1 MDVAKKIINK
11 MYNHDAFSKWLGIKV
26 LTEDGG
32 TYKVQMKINKK
43 MTNGF
48 GIAHGG
54 IAYSLADSALAFV
67 ANANGY
73 EAVTIDSSISYCKK
87 VKINEIITA
96 NVKEISLTKKNGLY
110 QISITNQDNIEV
122 AQFKGTVYITS
133 KKWNLSN

>member
-1 MDVAKKIINK
+1 MDVAKKIIKK

-26 LTEDGG
+26 LAEDGG
-32 TYKVQMKINKK
+32 VYKVQMKIDKK

-73 EAVTIDSSISYCKK
+73 EAVTIDSSISYFKK
-87 VKINEIITA
+87 VKINEVITA